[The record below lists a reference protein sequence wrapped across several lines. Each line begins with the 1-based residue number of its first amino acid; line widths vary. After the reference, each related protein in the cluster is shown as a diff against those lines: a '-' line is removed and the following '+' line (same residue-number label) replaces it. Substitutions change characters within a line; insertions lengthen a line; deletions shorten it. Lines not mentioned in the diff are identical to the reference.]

1 MSKHE
6 HEKTKITTPEL
17 CPSFLHAQEYYQDEP
32 EIQKKIH
39 IKLSRICQRQNQKYL
54 WSDLRRTE
62 MLSTKICRLAKAETI

>member
-32 EIQKKIH
+32 EIQKKNTYKI
-39 IKLSRICQRQNQKYL
+39 IKN
-54 WSDLRRTE
+54 
-62 MLSTKICRLAKAETI
+62 LSTTEPEISLEWS